1 MTAGPEQM
9 GGSASAGP
17 QGTRILVERTP
28 FGMWAS
34 SAQGL
39 NSSSWGR
46 RQGKL
51 EAEGK
56 RVSVKHGDITHSAQN
71 SGGNRS
77 VGPRGLPG
85 GCDGGGCGHVSAK
98 PLQRSRG

>member
-1 MTAGPEQM
+1 MTAGPEQI
-9 GGSASAGP
+9 GGFGSAGS
-17 QGTRILVERTP
+17 QGTRILVDWTP

-46 RQGKL
+46 RQGEL

-56 RVSVKHGDITHSAQN
+56 HVSVKHRDITHSAQN
-71 SGGNRS
+71 SGGNWS
-77 VGPRGLPG
+77 VGPWGLPE

-98 PLQRSRG
+98 PLQRRRG